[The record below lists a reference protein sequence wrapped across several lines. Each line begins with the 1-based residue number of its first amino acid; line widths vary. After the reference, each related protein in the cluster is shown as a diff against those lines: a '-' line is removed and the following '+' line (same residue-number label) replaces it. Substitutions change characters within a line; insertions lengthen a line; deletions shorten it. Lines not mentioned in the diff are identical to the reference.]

1 MTHARTKYVV
11 LFWWFLL
18 YTPNYAVRVGPFY
31 DVSECDAIRAQ
42 IPDELTITSC
52 WSDMLAPRNTLRK

>member
-18 YTPNYAVRVGPFY
+18 LGAHPIRVGPFY
-31 DVSECDAIRAQ
+31 DVSECDAIRDQ
-42 IPDELTITSC
+42 IPAAYTITTC
-52 WSDMLAPRNTLRK
+52 WSDTFEPKNTLRK